1 MIDLTL
7 VTRKMALIL
16 EDLADVSPLSGK
28 GSEEFVGSR
37 LDEILAERLLERMIG
52 RMIDINF
59 HLITESGHRPPSDY
73 YQSFLELGRLGILPP
88 AMAEQMAACA
98 GLRNRIVH
106 EYDDVDPRKIHEAL
120 RTALR
125 DIPEYLGAIRRF
137 LDARPTA

>member
-1 MIDLTL
+1 MIDPIL
-7 VTRKMALIL
+7 VTRKLALIL

-28 GSEEFVGSR
+28 ATEEFLASR
-37 LDEILAERLLERMIG
+37 TDEILAERLLERMIG

-73 YQSFLELGRLGILPP
+73 YHSFIELGRLGILSPGI
-88 AMAEQMAACA
+88 AERMAACT

-125 DIPEYLGAIRRF
+125 DIPEYLGAIRQF
-137 LDARPTA
+137 LDARPAS